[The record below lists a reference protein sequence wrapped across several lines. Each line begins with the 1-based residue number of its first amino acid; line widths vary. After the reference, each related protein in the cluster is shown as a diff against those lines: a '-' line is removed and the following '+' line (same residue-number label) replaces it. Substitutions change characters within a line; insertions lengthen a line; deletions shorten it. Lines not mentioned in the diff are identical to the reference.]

1 MPTFVAPLP
10 TEHGPARPFGA
21 SGEGL
26 SVLGLGAWAMGG
38 GGWSASW
45 GPQDDSLS
53 VATIEAG
60 IDEGL
65 TWVDTAAVYGLGHSE
80 EVVGEA
86 LSGRRSEVFV
96 ATKCTRR
103 WRQDGSMFAS
113 GEPSSV
119 RQECEDSLRRLRTDY
134 LDLFQ
139 LHSPTDDVPVEE
151 TWGEMVRLREAG
163 KTRFIGVSNFDVDLL
178 RRCSEVGSVDSVQPV
193 YNILHREIEHELIP
207 WCRTMNIAVLTYG
220 PMAHGTLSGTFSLSR
235 LAPDDWRRR
244 DHPLLD
250 LPAALRAVELLRPL
264 AEARHWTIGQL
275 ATAWVVANPDITSA
289 LVGARTPAQIR
300 ASSDILRAGVDDTV
314 RAEVDRALNVSS

>member
-1 MPTFVAPLP
+1 MVEMNPPSGLVAP
-10 TEHGPARPFGA
+10 
-21 SGEGL
+21 SGERL
-26 SVLGLGAWAMGG
+26 SVLGLGAWAIGG

-53 VATIEAG
+53 VATIQTG
-60 IDEGL
+60 IGEGL
-65 TWVDTAAVYGLGHSE
+65 NWVDTAAIYGLGHSE

-103 WRQDGSMFAS
+103 WRQDGSMFAT
-113 GEPSSV
+113 GHPSSV

-139 LHSPTDDVPVEE
+139 LHGPTEDVPVEE
-151 TWGEMVRLREAG
+151 TWGELVRLRETG
-163 KTRFIGVSNFDVDLL
+163 KTRFIGVSNFDVELL
-178 RRCSEVGSVDSVQPV
+178 RRCSVVGLVDSVQPA
-193 YNILHREIEHELIP
+193 YNILHREIEHDLIP
-207 WCRTMNIAVLTYG
+207 FCHTKNIAVLAYG

-250 LPAALRAVELLRPL
+250 LPAALRAVELLQPL
-264 AEARHWTIGQL
+264 AAARGWTVGQL
-275 ATAWVVANPDITSA
+275 VTAWVVANPDITSA
-289 LVGARTPAQIR
+289 LVGARTPAQIK
-300 ASSDILRAGVDDTV
+300 ASSEILRAGVDDTV
-314 RAEVDRALNVSS
+314 RAEVDRALDGPS

>member
-1 MPTFVAPLP
+1 MNPPSGLVAP
-10 TEHGPARPFGA
+10 
-21 SGEGL
+21 SGERL
-26 SVLGLGAWAMGG
+26 SVLGLGAWAIGG

-53 VATIEAG
+53 VATIQTG
-60 IDEGL
+60 IGEGL
-65 TWVDTAAVYGLGHSE
+65 NWVDTAAIYGLGHSE

-103 WRQDGSMFAS
+103 WRQDGSMFAT
-113 GEPSSV
+113 GHPSSV

-139 LHSPTDDVPVEE
+139 LHGPTEDVPVEE
-151 TWGEMVRLREAG
+151 TWGELVRLRETG
-163 KTRFIGVSNFDVDLL
+163 KTRFIGVSNFDVELL
-178 RRCSEVGSVDSVQPV
+178 RRCSVVGLVDSVQPA

-207 WCRTMNIAVLTYG
+207 FCHTKNNAVHAYG

-250 LPAALRAVELLRPL
+250 LPAALRAVELLQPL
-264 AEARHWTIGQL
+264 AAARGWTVGQL
-275 ATAWVVANPDITSA
+275 VTAWVVANPDITSA
-289 LVGARTPAQIR
+289 LVGARTPAQIK
-300 ASSDILRAGVDDTV
+300 ASSEILRAGVDDTV
-314 RAEVDRALNVSS
+314 RAEVDRALDGPS